1 MKFRGVTAL
10 CLIATLLGVNG
21 CDRTGQNKSA
31 VKKKLTSTHLV
42 EILPVEKIPL
52 RHTITRTG
60 TLAASRVTK
69 LFNQEEG
76 RIDTVYVSEGD
87 FVTRG
92 QLLVKLDDRRLRAEL
107 AKAVAETKRSGADI
121 DRVRKLAEANI
132 ASREKLLEMETA
144 QEVAQADERLL
155 GIRLSD
161 TEITAPFA
169 GVITERYA
177 EEGDVAPLHTHLLTL
192 LDRNSLYT
200 EVHVSELLLPAL
212 SVKDKAE
219 VAIDA
224 LGGGKVFPGEISR
237 IHPTIDP
244 HTRQGIV
251 EVRLTKIP
259 EQAAA
264 GQLCRVTLKTPRI
277 VRTVIP
283 FASLRRDGE
292 GQHVY
297 IVEDG
302 KALRRAV
309 HSGLRIED
317 SVEILDGVEAGQN
330 VVTRGFLGLS
340 GGKKVEVVASRPVDA
355 TKSVEQ

>member
-1 MKFRGVTAL
+1 MKFRAVTAL
-10 CLIATLLGVNG
+10 CMIAALLFVTG
-21 CDRTGQNKSA
+21 CERGGKQKSA
-31 VKKKLTSTHLV
+31 VKKKRASVHLV
-42 EILPVEKIPL
+42 ETLPVERKPL

-60 TLAASRVTK
+60 TLAASRVVK

-76 RIDTVYVSEGD
+76 RIDRVSVSEGD
-87 FVTRG
+87 YVTRG

-107 AKAVAETKRSGADI
+107 AKAVAETKRSGAAI
-121 DRVRKLAEANI
+121 DRVRKLAKANI

-155 GIRLSD
+155 SIRLAD
-161 TEITAPFA
+161 TEISAPFA

-177 EEGDVAPLHTHLLTL
+177 EEGDVAPLHTHLLTM

-200 EVHVSELLLPAL
+200 EVPVSELLLPAL

-224 LGGGKVFPGEISR
+224 LGGKLFPGEISR
-237 IHPTIDP
+237 IHPTINP

-259 EQAAA
+259 DMAAA
-264 GQLCRVTLKTPRI
+264 GQLCRVTLQTPLI
-277 VRTVIP
+277 DRTVIP
-283 FASLRRDGE
+283 FASLRRDAE
-292 GQHVY
+292 GPYVY
-297 IVEDG
+297 IVEGG
-302 KALRRAV
+302 KALRREV
-309 HSGLRIED
+309 HSGLRLKED
-317 SVEILDGVEAGQN
+317 VEILDGLEAGQN

-340 GGKKVEVVASRPVDA
+340 DGKKVEVVASTTVDA
-355 TKSVEQ
+355 KKSVEQ

>member
-1 MKFRGVTAL
+1 MKIRSVTAL
-10 CLIATLLGVNG
+10 CMIAALLFLTG

-31 VKKKLTSTHLV
+31 IKKRHASPHLV
-42 EILPVEKIPL
+42 ETLSVEEIPL

-60 TLAASRVTK
+60 TLTASRVAK
-69 LFNQEEG
+69 LFNQEQG
-76 RIDTVYVSEGD
+76 RIVTVYVSEGD

-121 DRVRKLAEANI
+121 DRIRKLAKANI

-144 QEVAQADERLL
+144 VEVAKADERLL

-224 LGGGKVFPGEISR
+224 LGGGKLFPGEISR
-237 IHPTIDP
+237 IHPTIDS

-251 EVRLTKIP
+251 EVRLLKIP
-259 EQAAA
+259 EAAAA
-264 GQLCRVTLKTPRI
+264 GQLCRVTLKTPRV
-277 VRTVIP
+277 VRRVIP
-283 FASLRRDGE
+283 FSSLRRDGE
-292 GQHVY
+292 GPHVY
-297 IVEDG
+297 IVEGG
-302 KALRRAV
+302 KALRRSV
-309 HSGLRIED
+309 HSGLRLKD
-317 SVEILDGVEAGQN
+317 HVEILEGLKVGQN

-340 GGKKVEVVASRPVDA
+340 DGKSVEVVASRVVDA
-355 TKSVEQ
+355 PKSD

>member
-1 MKFRGVTAL
+1 MKFRVGTAL
-10 CLIATLLGVNG
+10 CLIVALLAVNS
-21 CDRTGQNKSA
+21 CDRAEQKKSA
-31 VKKKLTSTHLV
+31 VKKRLASVHFV
-42 EILPVEKIPL
+42 ETLPVEKIPL

-60 TLAASRVTK
+60 TLAASRVTR

-76 RIDTVYVSEGD
+76 RIDRVYVSEGD

-107 AKAVAETKRSGADI
+107 AKAVAETNRSDADI
-121 DRVRKLAEANI
+121 DRVRKLAKANI

-144 QEVAQADERLL
+144 QEIAEANERLL
-155 GIRLSD
+155 EIRLSD

-177 EEGDVAPLHTHLLTL
+177 EEGDVAPLHTQLLTL

-200 EVHVSELLLPAL
+200 EVHVSELLLPVL

-219 VAIDA
+219 VVIDA
-224 LGGGKVFPGEISR
+224 LGGKLYPGEISR
-237 IHPTIDP
+237 IHPTIDS

-259 EQAAA
+259 DKAAA

-283 FASLRRDGE
+283 FASLRRDAE

-297 IVEDG
+297 IVEGG
-302 KALRRAV
+302 KAIRRTV
-309 HSGLRIED
+309 HSGLRIEE
-317 SVEILDGVEAGQN
+317 SVEILDGLEAGQN

-340 GGKKVEVVASRPVDA
+340 DGKQVEVVAS
-355 TKSVEQ
+355 KSVDTAKSVD

>member
-1 MKFRGVTAL
+1 MKFRDVTAL
-10 CLIATLLGVNG
+10 CLIATLFVVNG

-31 VKKKLTSTHLV
+31 IKKRRASAHFV
-42 EILPVEKIPL
+42 ETLPVEKIPL

-60 TLAASRVTK
+60 TLAASRVAK
-69 LFNQEEG
+69 LFNQEQG
-76 RIDTVYVSEGD
+76 SIDRVNVSEGD

-92 QLLVKLDDRRLRAEL
+92 RLLVKLDDRRLRAQL

-121 DRVRKLAEANI
+121 DRIRKLAKANI

-144 QEVAQADERLL
+144 LEVAQADELLL

-161 TEITAPFA
+161 TEITAPFG

-177 EEGDVAPLHTHLLTL
+177 EEGDVAPLHTHLLTM

-224 LGGGKVFPGEISR
+224 LGGGKLFPGEISR
-237 IHPTIDP
+237 IHPTINP

-259 EQAAA
+259 DGAAA
-264 GQLCRVTLKTPRI
+264 GQLTRVTLKPEADVNHMGSI
-277 VRTVIP
+277 KSGP
-283 FASLRRDGE
+283 FLKG
-292 GQHVY
+292 
-297 IVEDG
+297 
-302 KALRRAV
+302 
-309 HSGLRIED
+309 
-317 SVEILDGVEAGQN
+317 
-330 VVTRGFLGLS
+330 
-340 GGKKVEVVASRPVDA
+340 
-355 TKSVEQ
+355 